1 MSFDL
6 LEAGKRA
13 VLAHQQSLQTT
24 GRNINNVNND
34 SYVRERTSYVT
45 NEYGVIEGTRTERLI
60 NSFINKQLNRDISRV
75 EFNTAKLEQAEQLD
89 KLLGNRDTNVASAVE
104 SFFNALQDANSDPSS
119 ITARQIVITEAEG
132 LATQFNS
139 FGGFLND
146 QEDIINQRL
155 QTSTEQIN
163 TITENLAELNVQLQY
178 GNSENK
184 QSDVNSLMN
193 QRDAELRKLAELVQF
208 QTVEHDSG
216 AISVNMANG
225 TPLVLENGKFNSL
238 VASQKP
244 DTGRLQL
251 FVESQTKSQNETRYP
266 VRDEDVGGA
275 VGGYLDYRDNVLLP
289 AQKKLGQL
297 AVRVTDA
304 LNTQNQKGMDL
315 DNQLGVKIFDLSD
328 TKVSGLSF
336 INNTG
341 TGEISMSVLEGNS
354 EQFGSEN
361 LLVKKISAT
370 EYTVQAADVNG
381 AALPDA
387 PSFTIDATAG
397 AGDYEVPGY
406 GVMLSI
412 DNAGAAIGDQFL
424 TKPAEEA
431 ALNIQTQMTRPQDLA
446 LASPVRLVATSDN
459 EGVAELELSALNDPG
474 AFYNGDALDNDAPQ
488 RLEFQEN
495 ADGTFNITVLDGD
508 GDTFGTINNTNDFE
522 NIISRAAGGGD
533 VDYDVTLDGTPID
546 GDSFSI
552 QYNTD
557 GINDNRNGQ
566 LLTDLQR
573 ENTVRRS
580 VIDSEDPTL
589 SFNDS
594 FARIVSE
601 VGSKVSQTR
610 IAQETAEAIKSQTET
625 AYESVSGVNLEEEA
639 ANLIQFEQA
648 YNASARIITVAQSTF
663 DTLLQSTR

>member
-34 SYVRERTSYVT
+34 TYVRERTNYVT
-45 NEYGVIEGTRTERLI
+45 NEYGVIEGTRTERMI

-104 SFFNALQDANSDPSS
+104 SFFNAMQDANSDPSS

-155 QTSTEQIN
+155 NTSTEQIN
-163 TITENLAELNVQLQY
+163 SITENLAELNIQLQY

-225 TPLVLENGKFNSL
+225 TPLVLENGKFNTL

-297 AVRVTDA
+297 AVRVADA

-315 DNQLGVKIFDLSD
+315 DNQLGAKIFDLSD
-328 TKVSGLSF
+328 TKVTGLGFSNNSGS
-336 INNTG
+336 
-341 TGEISMSVLEGNS
+341 GEISMSVLEGNS

-370 EYTVQAADVNG
+370 EYTVQAADENG
-381 AALPDA
+381 AALQDSPA
-387 PSFTIDATAG
+387 ITIDASAG
-397 AGDYEVPGY
+397 AGDYEVPEY

-412 DNAGAAIGDQFL
+412 DNAGAAVGDQFL

-459 EGVAELELSALNDPG
+459 EGVAELELSALNEPG
-474 AFYNGDALDNDAPQ
+474 AFYNGNALDNDAPQ
-488 RLEFQEN
+488 RIEFSEN
-495 ADGTFNITVLDGD
+495 ADGSFDITVLDGD
-508 GDTFGTINNTNDFE
+508 GDTFGTITNTNDFE
-522 NIISRAAGGGD
+522 NIISRASGGD
-533 VDYDVTLDGTPID
+533 VDYDVTLDGTPVD

-589 SFNDS
+589 SFNES

-610 IAQETAEAIKSQTET
+610 ISQETAEAIKSQTET

-648 YNASARIITVAQSTF
+648 YNASARIITVAQTTF

>member
-34 SYVRERTSYVT
+34 TYVRERTNYVT
-45 NEYGVIEGTRTERLI
+45 NEYGVIEGTRTERMI

-89 KLLGNRDTNVASAVE
+89 KLLGNRDTNVTSAVE

-155 QTSTEQIN
+155 STSTEQIN
-163 TITENLAELNVQLQY
+163 SITENLAELNIQLQY

-225 TPLVLENGKFNSL
+225 TPLVLENGKFNTL

-297 AVRVTDA
+297 AVRVADA

-315 DNQLGVKIFDLSD
+315 DNQLGAKIFDLSD
-328 TKVSGLSF
+328 TKVTGLSF
-336 INNTG
+336 SSNTG
-341 TGEISMSVLEGNS
+341 SGEVSMSVLEGNS
-354 EQFGSEN
+354 EQFGPEN

-370 EYTVQAADVNG
+370 EYTVQAADENG
-381 AALPDA
+381 AALQDSPA
-387 PSFTIDATAG
+387 ITIDASGG

-412 DNAGAAIGDQFL
+412 DNAGAAVGDQFL
-424 TKPAEEA
+424 TKPSEEA
-431 ALNIQTQMTRPQDLA
+431 ALNIRTQMTRPQDLA

-459 EGVAELELSALNDPG
+459 EGVAELKLSELNEPG
-474 AFYNGDALDNDAPQ
+474 AFYNGNALADNAPQ
-488 RLEFQEN
+488 RIEFSEN
-495 ADGTFNITVLDGD
+495 ADGSFDINVLDGN
-508 GDTFGTINNTNDFE
+508 GNSLGTISDTNDFD
-522 NIISRAAGGGD
+522 NIISQAVGGD
-533 VDYDVTLDGTPID
+533 VDYDVSLDGIPID

-552 QYNTD
+552 QYNMD

-566 LLTDLQR
+566 MLADLQR

-589 SFNDS
+589 SFNES

-610 IAQETAEAIKSQTET
+610 ISQETAEAIKSQTET

-648 YNASARIITVAQSTF
+648 YNASARIITVAQTTF

>member
-34 SYVRERTSYVT
+34 TYVRERTNYVT
-45 NEYGVIEGTRTERLI
+45 NEYGVIEGTRTERMI

-104 SFFNALQDANSDPSS
+104 SFFNAMQDANSDPSS

-146 QEDIINQRL
+146 QEEIINQRL
-155 QTSTEQIN
+155 KTSTEQIN
-163 TITENLAELNVQLQY
+163 SITGNLAELNVQLQY

-225 TPLVLENGKFNSL
+225 TPLVLENGKFNTL

-251 FVESQTKSQNETRYP
+251 FVESQTKSQNEARYP

-297 AVRVTDA
+297 AVRVADS

-315 DNQLGVKIFDLSD
+315 DNQLGAKIFDLSD
-328 TKVSGLSF
+328 TKVTGLSF
-336 INNTG
+336 SSNTG
-341 TGEISMSVLEGNS
+341 SGEVSMSVLEGNS
-354 EQFGSEN
+354 EQFGPEN

-370 EYTVQAADVNG
+370 EYTVQAADENG
-381 AALPDA
+381 AALQDSPA
-387 PSFTIDATAG
+387 ITIDASGG

-412 DNAGAAIGDQFL
+412 DNAGAAVGDQFL
-424 TKPAEEA
+424 TKPSEEA
-431 ALNIQTQMTRPQDLA
+431 ALNIRTQMTRPQDLA

-459 EGVAELELSALNDPG
+459 EGVAELKLSELNEPG
-474 AFYNGDALDNDAPQ
+474 AFYNGNALADNAPQ
-488 RLEFQEN
+488 RIEFSEN
-495 ADGTFNITVLDGD
+495 ADGSFDINVLDGN
-508 GDTFGTINNTNDFE
+508 GNSLGTINDTNDFD
-522 NIISRAAGGGD
+522 NIISQAVGGD
-533 VDYDVTLDGTPID
+533 VDYDVSLDGTPID

-589 SFNDS
+589 SFNES

-610 IAQETAEAIKSQTET
+610 ISQETAEAIKSQTES

-648 YNASARIITVAQSTF
+648 YNASARIITVAQTTF

>member
-34 SYVRERTSYVT
+34 TYVRERTNYVT
-45 NEYGVIEGTRTERLI
+45 NEYGVIEGTRTERMI

-104 SFFNALQDANSDPSS
+104 SFFNAMQDANSDPSS

-155 QTSTEQIN
+155 STSTEQIN
-163 TITENLAELNVQLQY
+163 SITENLAELNIQLQY

-225 TPLVLENGKFNSL
+225 TPLVLENGKFNTL

-297 AVRVTDA
+297 AVRVADA

-315 DNQLGVKIFDLSD
+315 DNQLGAKIFDLSD
-328 TKVSGLSF
+328 TKVTGLGFSNNSGS
-336 INNTG
+336 
-341 TGEISMSVLEGNS
+341 GEISMSVLEGNS

-370 EYTVQAADVNG
+370 EYTVQAADENG
-381 AALPDA
+381 AALQDSPA
-387 PSFTIDATAG
+387 ITIDASAG
-397 AGDYEVPGY
+397 AGDYEVPEY

-412 DNAGAAIGDQFL
+412 DNAGAAVGDQFL

-459 EGVAELELSALNDPG
+459 EGVAELELSALNEPG
-474 AFYNGDALDNDAPQ
+474 AFYNGNALDNDAPQ
-488 RLEFQEN
+488 RIEFSEN
-495 ADGTFNITVLDGD
+495 ADGSFDITVLDGD
-508 GDTFGTINNTNDFE
+508 GDTFGTITNTNDFE
-522 NIISRAAGGGD
+522 NIISRASGGD
-533 VDYDVTLDGTPID
+533 VDYDVTLDGTPVD

-580 VIDSEDPTL
+580 VIDSEEPTL
-589 SFNDS
+589 SFNES

-610 IAQETAEAIKSQTET
+610 ISQETAEAIKSQTET

-648 YNASARIITVAQSTF
+648 YNASARIITVAQTTF

>member
-34 SYVRERTSYVT
+34 TYVRERTNYVT
-45 NEYGVIEGTRTERLI
+45 NEYGVIEGTRTERMI

-75 EFNTAKLEQAEQLD
+75 EFNAAKLEQAEQLD

-104 SFFNALQDANSDPSS
+104 SFFNAMQDANSDPSS

-155 QTSTEQIN
+155 STSTEQIN
-163 TITENLAELNVQLQY
+163 SITENLAELNIQLQY

-225 TPLVLENGKFNSL
+225 TPLVLENGKFNTL

-297 AVRVTDA
+297 AVRVADA

-315 DNQLGVKIFDLSD
+315 DNQLGAKIFDLSD
-328 TKVSGLSF
+328 TKVTGLGFSNNSGS
-336 INNTG
+336 
-341 TGEISMSVLEGNS
+341 GEISMSVLEGNS

-361 LLVKKISAT
+361 LLVKKVSAT
-370 EYTVQAADVNG
+370 EYTVQAADENG
-381 AALPDA
+381 AALQDSPA
-387 PSFTIDATAG
+387 ITIDASAG
-397 AGDYEVPGY
+397 AGDYEVPEY

-412 DNAGAAIGDQFL
+412 DNAGAAVGDQFL

-459 EGVAELELSALNDPG
+459 EGVAELELSALNEPG
-474 AFYNGDALDNDAPQ
+474 AFYNGNALDNDAPQ
-488 RLEFQEN
+488 RIEFSEN
-495 ADGTFNITVLDGD
+495 ADGSFDITVLDGD
-508 GDTFGTINNTNDFE
+508 GDTFGTITNTNDFE
-522 NIISRAAGGGD
+522 NIISRASGGD
-533 VDYDVTLDGTPID
+533 VDYDVTLDGTPVD

-580 VIDSEDPTL
+580 VIDSEEPTL
-589 SFNDS
+589 SFNES

-610 IAQETAEAIKSQTET
+610 ISQETAEAIKSQTET

-648 YNASARIITVAQSTF
+648 YNASARIITVAQTTF